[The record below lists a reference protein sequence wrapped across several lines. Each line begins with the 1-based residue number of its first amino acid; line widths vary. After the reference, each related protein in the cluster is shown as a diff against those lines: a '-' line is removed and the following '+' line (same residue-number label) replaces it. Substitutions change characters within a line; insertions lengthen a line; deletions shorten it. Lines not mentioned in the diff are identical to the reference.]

1 MSRFVCWIWEWLQW
15 FASEVCK
22 FFFLKSSF
30 LTSFFR
36 AHLWCHTQT
45 DIPHIH
51 LSIREHGSVFVVV
64 SAIVSL
70 PVSPFWMMNVDRVS
84 PPAGMESYISDG
96 LSWSVCGAFE
106 WPRHRRRDLCW
117 FFDVSFVHL
126 TTFFH
131 HLQFY
136 SVDYKLICLLACV
149 PRSCITPCVPSA
161 FLLVIVVALWF
172 VLSFCIFL

>member
-1 MSRFVCWIWEWLQW
+1 MIAVVCIRGLQ
-15 FASEVCK
+15 VL
-22 FFFLKSSF
+22 FLKSYF

-70 PVSPFWMMNVDRVS
+70 PVSPFGMMNVDRVS

-96 LSWSVCGAFE
+96 LS
-106 WPRHRRRDLCW
+106 
-117 FFDVSFVHL
+117 
-126 TTFFH
+126 
-131 HLQFY
+131 
-136 SVDYKLICLLACV
+136 
-149 PRSCITPCVPSA
+149 
-161 FLLVIVVALWF
+161 
-172 VLSFCIFL
+172 